1 MNFNL
6 FVVYFFESVSIF
18 MCLYFFI
25 LYFIIRRKDHLFYA
39 LFLLSLAIYY
49 LLALPDYFFGVQ
61 AGEQERVNNFNLF
74 KRPLQFLCSVFY
86 TYFVIYY
93 LGLNRKADRTLS
105 FFKTLIGIYL
115 LSSFVSLLLNY
126 FKVPYDR
133 EYYFFSILLF
143 PVQLIAVAVLF
154 KSRVAYSKYII
165 LGSMITILGS
175 ALSMAMTIYISKHP
189 EEMFQ
194 KTFNIFLP
202 TQICMAIDMIL
213 FSIALQKKIADN
225 EKSLISTAFQRQR
238 AVMAERERIIA
249 DLHDDVGGGISSIR
263 MMSDLMAQH
272 GSSFDD
278 PNYAAFP
285 QKISKT
291 AREVA
296 LRMHTIIWSL
306 NEENDTL
313 GNFAEYVRQ
322 FGLSFFE
329 NTGIVF
335 TFSASTDLPA
345 GRQLSGVQRKEL
357 FLVIKEA
364 LHNVLKHATA
374 NKVAVIMGMQ
384 GDRLEIIVEDNGKG
398 IPDQHIQINGFGNGL
413 KNMQKRMDEIGGK
426 LLISSSNGTRI
437 AISVELGRNT

>member
-1 MNFNL
+1 MA
-6 FVVYFFESVSIF
+6 
-18 MCLYFFI
+18 
-25 LYFIIRRKDHLFYA
+25 A
-39 LFLLSLAIYY
+39 L
-49 LLALPDYFFGVQ
+49 
-61 AGEQERVNNFNLF
+61 
-74 KRPLQFLCSVFY
+74 
-86 TYFVIYY
+86 
-93 LGLNRKADRTLS
+93 
-105 FFKTLIGIYL
+105 
-115 LSSFVSLLLNY
+115 
-126 FKVPYDR
+126 
-133 EYYFFSILLF
+133 
-143 PVQLIAVAVLF
+143 
-154 KSRVAYSKYII
+154 
-165 LGSMITILGS
+165 
-175 ALSMAMTIYISKHP
+175 
-189 EEMFQ
+189 
-194 KTFNIFLP
+194 
-202 TQICMAIDMIL
+202 
-213 FSIALQKKIADN
+213 
-225 EKSLISTAFQRQR
+225 
-238 AVMAERERIIA
+238 
-249 DLHDDVGGGISSIR
+249 
-263 MMSDLMAQH
+263 
-272 GSSFDD
+272 FDD

-291 AREVA
+291 AEVA

-374 NKVAVIMGMQ
+374 DKVAVIMGMQ

-437 AISVELGRNT
+437 AISVELGRNN

>member
-133 EYYFFSILLF
+133 EYYCFSILLF

-165 LGSMITILGS
+165 HL
-175 ALSMAMTIYISKHP
+175 
-189 EEMFQ
+189 
-194 KTFNIFLP
+194 
-202 TQICMAIDMIL
+202 D
-213 FSIALQKKIADN
+213 
-225 EKSLISTAFQRQR
+225 
-238 AVMAERERIIA
+238 
-249 DLHDDVGGGISSIR
+249 
-263 MMSDLMAQH
+263 
-272 GSSFDD
+272 
-278 PNYAAFP
+278 
-285 QKISKT
+285 
-291 AREVA
+291 
-296 LRMHTIIWSL
+296 
-306 NEENDTL
+306 
-313 GNFAEYVRQ
+313 
-322 FGLSFFE
+322 
-329 NTGIVF
+329 
-335 TFSASTDLPA
+335 
-345 GRQLSGVQRKEL
+345 
-357 FLVIKEA
+357 
-364 LHNVLKHATA
+364 
-374 NKVAVIMGMQ
+374 
-384 GDRLEIIVEDNGKG
+384 
-398 IPDQHIQINGFGNGL
+398 
-413 KNMQKRMDEIGGK
+413 
-426 LLISSSNGTRI
+426 
-437 AISVELGRNT
+437 